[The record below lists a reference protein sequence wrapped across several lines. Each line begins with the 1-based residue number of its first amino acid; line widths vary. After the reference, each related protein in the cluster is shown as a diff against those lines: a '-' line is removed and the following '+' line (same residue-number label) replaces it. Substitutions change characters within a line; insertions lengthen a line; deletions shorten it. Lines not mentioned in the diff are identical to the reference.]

1 MIVGATDETPTTH
14 TRLVPPLGRLVT
26 LIGFALA
33 IAGVPAGYW
42 PGLGGL
48 AVITVI
54 VARAT
59 GVGVGSLVR
68 RLPVATP
75 FVLVAAVIPV
85 VAEGPGPSVAGVQ
98 LSSSGIEAAWT
109 LVGRVALG
117 VAAAT
122 ILVSTTTIPQLAG
135 AAGRLRVP
143 PTLLTIAMMMLRY
156 VHVVNTEFD
165 RARRSM
171 AARGVVPRWLWEYRP
186 VAAAAG
192 TLFVR
197 SYERGERV
205 HGAMVSRGFDGT
217 LPTAAEPL
225 RTADRRTT
233 LMQWLPVIVVIACSW
248 AVAALGHLP

>member
-1 MIVGATDETPTTH
+1 MAAADEAPTTH
-14 TRLVPPLGRLVT
+14 TGLVPPVGRLIS

-42 PGLGGL
+42 PGFGGL

-59 GVGVGSLVR
+59 GVDVGSLVR

-75 FVLVAAVIPV
+75 VVLVAAVLPV

-109 LVGRVALG
+109 LVCRVALG

-122 ILVSTTTIPQLAG
+122 ILISTTTVPQLAG

-171 AARGVVPRWLWEYRP
+171 AARGVEPRWFWEYGP

-217 LPTAAEPL
+217 LPTASADSL
-225 RTADRRTT
+225 RAADRRTA
-233 LMQWLPVIVVIACSW
+233 LMQWLPVIMVIGCSW
-248 AVAALGHLP
+248 AVAALGHLR